1 MINDGNTP
9 KNPKAYDK
17 DSTGLHRTVSAF
29 GIVGEQYSL
38 LHLGLHVILWFGLTG
53 RPTRNINVMIR
64 LNF

>member
-29 GIVGEQYSL
+29 GIVGERYNNLS
-38 LHLGLHVILWFGLTG
+38 FPKCDT
-53 RPTRNINVMIR
+53 
-64 LNF
+64 FF

>member
-29 GIVGEQYSL
+29 GIVGECIHIHFLFQ
-38 LHLGLHVILWFGLTG
+38 GLKVGVIF
-53 RPTRNINVMIR
+53 R
-64 LNF
+64 